1 MLNKIKE
8 TGIIPEFMKIA
19 NIHAIY
25 KGKGEYTNIESERGI
40 FIVSILRTILM
51 KMIYMQ
57 KYQTI
62 DESMSDSNIGAR
74 KNKNIRNHIFVVN
87 SVLHDVL
94 SSKNK
99 DPIDIMVLD
108 YKQMFDSE
116 CLYECLNDVF
126 EAGVNDDIFPLLYE
140 ANKETFVAVQT
151 PSGLSKKGES
161 S

>member
-25 KGKGEYTNIESERGI
+25 KEKGEYTNIESERGI

-99 DPIDIMVLD
+99 DPIDIMGLD
-108 YKQMFDSE
+108 YKQMFNTFRNNDS
-116 CLYECLNDVF
+116 
-126 EAGVNDDIFPLLYE
+126 
-140 ANKETFVAVQT
+140 T
-151 PSGLSKKGES
+151 
-161 S
+161 